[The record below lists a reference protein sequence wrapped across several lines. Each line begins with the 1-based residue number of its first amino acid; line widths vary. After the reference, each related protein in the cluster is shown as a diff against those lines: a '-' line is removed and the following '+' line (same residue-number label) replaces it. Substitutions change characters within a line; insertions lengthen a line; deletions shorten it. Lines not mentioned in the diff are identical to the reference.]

1 MKKTIYQSHHII
13 YENKEKK
20 QKPVIRKI
28 RKGVH
33 QIVSLIRRYK
43 SLSNQEIDTIKI
55 ESELKRNYDKQ

>member
-1 MKKTIYQSHHII
+1 MAKLVYQNHHVI
-13 YENKEKK
+13 YENKDKK

-43 SLSNQEIDTIKI
+43 FLSNQEIDTIKI
-55 ESELKRNYDKQ
+55 ESELKRRYD